1 MYCTWRRYIAR
12 VEEETVE
19 LGEKNVDRERERS
32 RTQQT
37 ELTTKTKTKT
47 FMFDH
52 NITMGTR
59 RTGLCTYTALKTNEE
74 ATI

>member
-19 LGEKNVDRERERS
+19 LGEKNVDRERERN
-32 RTQQT
+32 RTQQNGVNN
-37 ELTTKTKTKT
+37 ENEED
-47 FMFDH
+47 M
-52 NITMGTR
+52 R